1 MRAATTTAAILLA
14 ILAASLLGLG
24 QIRASSATYDE
35 PVHLAAGYTDL
46 VHGRY
51 RLNAMDHPPLAEM
64 WAALPLLALRP
75 NWFPAHPDWLG
86 GRVYHYGDLFL
97 YKNRISAGRLLG
109 AARVWNLVTLT
120 ALLACAVVLWA
131 RRLEGAS
138 GAWGA
143 AAALGL
149 CVPWFSNASLV
160 TTDALSA
167 ALFFVSCALLSAQRR
182 TPPLWAAAGGA
193 VGAALAAKFNMV
205 LLPVLAGFAFAV
217 EARAD
222 RSRRPGP
229 GDWALFAGAALLVLA
244 AAYRFAFAGLY
255 AQGLTAT
262 LSRLSAGRP
271 AYLHGSYSASGWLWY
286 FPVALLVKTPL
297 PLLLLGGLGAV
308 SALRRPR
315 AQAAWLLAP
324 PIGYFLASLTSKT
337 QIGYRH
343 ILPVYPFLCLWA
355 GLGAARLWNIGG
367 KGRAVLAAAGL
378 WLVIGVGRS
387 SPYSLA
393 YFNELVPAGRAHEW
407 LADSNLD
414 WGQDL
419 PALARELSARG
430 GPAVVLSYFGSADP
444 AAYGIRFV
452 PLGIISNVSRPGDAS
467 LPSGVPVLLA
477 VSATNLVGVYFKD
490 HGLFSWLRERTPVAD
505 CGGSIFLY
513 DLSADPDGRARLAG
527 LLAAS
532 GRPGDARVVAER
544 KEP

>member
-1 MRAATTTAAILLA
+1 MRAAATPVAILLC
-14 ILAASLLGLG
+14 ILAASSLGLG

-46 VHGRY
+46 VQGRY

-75 NWFPAHPDWLG
+75 NSFPAHPDWLS

-97 YKNRISAGRLLG
+97 YKNRVAADRLLA
-109 AARVWNLVTLT
+109 AARIWNLVTLT
-120 ALLACAVVLWA
+120 TLLACALVLWA
-131 RRLEGAS
+131 RRLEGGSA
-138 GAWGA
+138 AWGA

-167 ALFFVSCALLSAQRR
+167 ALFFVACALLSAPRR
-182 TPPLWAAAGGA
+182 TPLLWAAAGAA
-193 VGAALAAKFNMV
+193 VGAALAAKFNMI
-205 LLPVLAGFAFAV
+205 LLPPLAAAAFAV

-222 RSRRPGP
+222 RSRRPRLREM
-229 GDWALFAGAALLVLA
+229 ALCAAVALVVLV
-244 AAYRFAFAGLY
+244 AAYRVTFAGLY
-255 AQGLTAT
+255 VQGLSAT
-262 LSRLSAGRP
+262 LSRLSEGRA
-271 AYLHGSYSASGWLWY
+271 AYLHGAYSSTGWFWY

-308 SALRRPR
+308 LALRRPR
-315 AQAAWLLAP
+315 EQAAWLLIP
-324 PIGYFLASLTSKT
+324 PVGYFLIALTSKT

-343 ILPVYPFLCLWA
+343 ILPFYPFLCLWA
-355 GLGAARLWNIGG
+355 GLGAARLWGLGG
-367 KGRAVLAAAGL
+367 KGRAALAAAGL
-378 WLVIGVGRS
+378 WLVVGVGRNF
-387 SPYSLA
+387 PYSLA
-393 YFNELVPAGRAHEW
+393 YFNEIVPVGRASEW

-419 PALARELSARG
+419 PALTRELSARG
-430 GPAVVLSYFGSADP
+430 GPTVVLSYFGAADP

-452 PLGIISNVSRPGDAS
+452 PLGFITNVPRPGDAS
-467 LPSGVPVLLA
+467 LMPGGPVLFA
-477 VSATNLVGVYFKD
+477 VSATNLVGVYFQE
-490 HGLFSWLRERTPVAD
+490 HGLFSWLRSRTPVAV
-505 CGGSIFLY
+505 CGGSLFLY
-513 DLSADPDGRARLAG
+513 DLGADPDGRARLAG

-532 GRPGDARVVAER
+532 GRPADARAILGR